1 MMKDHD
7 IATFVHK
14 ALFRAGLPH
23 SDGDASEYGEY
34 LADALYDAAQRA
46 RYRVPAPMGNP
57 SARWLFSHE
66 MRAWLSENDATVRN
80 DLAMYTSSV
89 YHPVTEAKKP
99 AKRRR

>member
-1 MMKDHD
+1 MNDKD
-7 IATFVHK
+7 IAKFVHT
-14 ALFRAGLPH
+14 ALFRTGLPP
-23 SDGDASEYGEY
+23 SEDDPSAFGEY

-46 RYRVPAPMGNP
+46 RYRVPPPMGNP

-66 MRAWLSENDATVRN
+66 MRTWLSENDATIRN

-89 YHPVTEAKKP
+89 YHPVTEAKRP